1 MEINHKISP
10 HLTGGD
16 EGEGE
21 QLKRLQMYTIM
32 GCPYC
37 VNARNVLNGS
47 NIDYEEIDITPDSE
61 NMRDKLEKMSG
72 GERSV
77 PQIYID
83 GKYMGQDDEV
93 KELVES
99 KKIYELLK

>member
-1 MEINHKISP
+1 M
-10 HLTGGD
+10 
-16 EGEGE
+16 
-21 QLKRLQMYTIM
+21 KRLQMYTIK

-37 VNARNVLNGS
+37 SNARNVLINS
-47 NIDYEEIDITPDSE
+47 NIEYEEIDITPDSE

-83 GKYMGQDDEV
+83 GKYMGQDDEI

-99 KKIYELLK
+99 KKIYEMLK

>member
-1 MEINHKISP
+1 M
-10 HLTGGD
+10 
-16 EGEGE
+16 
-21 QLKRLQMYTIM
+21 KRIQMYTIK

-37 VNARNVLNGS
+37 SNARNVLINS
-47 NIDYEEIDITPDSE
+47 NIEYEEIDITPDSE

-83 GKYMGQDDEV
+83 GKYIGQDDEI

-99 KKIYELLK
+99 KKIYEMLK

>member
-1 MEINHKISP
+1 MK
-10 HLTGGD
+10 
-16 EGEGE
+16 
-21 QLKRLQMYTIM
+21 QLQMYTIK

-37 VNARNVLNGS
+37 NNARDVLNSS
-47 NIDYEEIDITPDSE
+47 NINYEEIDITPDSE

-83 GKYMGQDDEV
+83 GRYIGQDDEI

-99 KKIYELLK
+99 KKIYDLIG

>member
-1 MEINHKISP
+1 M
-10 HLTGGD
+10 
-16 EGEGE
+16 
-21 QLKRLQMYTIM
+21 KRLQMYTIQ

-37 VNARNVLNGS
+37 INARDILNSS
-47 NIDYEEIDITPDSE
+47 NIAYEEIDITPDSE

-83 GKYMGQDDEV
+83 GKYMGQDDEL

-99 KKIYELLK
+99 KRIYELLG